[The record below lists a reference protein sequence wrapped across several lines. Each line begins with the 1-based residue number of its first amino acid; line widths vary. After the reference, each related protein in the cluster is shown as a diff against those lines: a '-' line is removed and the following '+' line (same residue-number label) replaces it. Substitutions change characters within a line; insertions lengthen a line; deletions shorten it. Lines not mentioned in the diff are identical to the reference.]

1 MVAIK
6 FLGGREVKRKKTK
19 KCRGIKIVY
28 IVWPGTDRRLYQLW
42 SWWWPEITGGERV
55 LRYSS
60 NLCPSC
66 CLQQKM
72 ISTRGKV
79 QGAVCIACYG
89 CGAECV
95 SHVTIICGWRY
106 YFMTSSVKPLKHY
119 GKKLGVNISSCS
131 KINKMSWLL
140 SPARQILWKK
150 LNRISHW
157 CFRTVLHP
165 HKLTLLTVRADW
177 KTTMI
182 FVLSYPLWLST
193 SQIDLIAAGT
203 EGRREGSSIF
213 QQSRSY
219 LLSPATN
226 YYLYWET

>member
-1 MVAIK
+1 M
-6 FLGGREVKRKKTK
+6 
-19 KCRGIKIVY
+19 
-28 IVWPGTDRRLYQLW
+28 
-42 SWWWPEITGGERV
+42 

-95 SHVTIICGWRY
+95 SHVRIICGWRY

-131 KINKMSWLL
+131 KITYVLTAL
-140 SPARQILWKK
+140 SSKTDIMKETEQDLSLVFQNCPSPTQTNFTNSSGRLEDHND
-150 LNRISHW
+150 L
-157 CFRTVLHP
+157 RTE
-165 HKLTLLTVRADW
+165 
-177 KTTMI
+177 
-182 FVLSYPLWLST
+182 LSSLAIHQP
-193 SQIDLIAAGT
+193 DRPDR
-203 EGRREGSSIF
+203 GR
-213 QQSRSY
+213 
-219 LLSPATN
+219 N
-226 YYLYWET
+226 

>member
-1 MVAIK
+1 MVTIK
-6 FLGGREVKRKKTK
+6 FLGGREVKRKQTK
-19 KCRGIKIVY
+19 KCMGIRNCLYCLFSYTPDQILPVSYLDNLELQMISWSGVWGVY
-28 IVWPGTDRRLYQLW
+28 CTAWPGTDRRLYQLW

-95 SHVTIICGWRY
+95 SHVRIICGWRY

-131 KINKMSWLL
+131 E
-140 SPARQILWKK
+140 IL
-150 LNRISHW
+150 
-157 CFRTVLHP
+157 
-165 HKLTLLTVRADW
+165 
-177 KTTMI
+177 
-182 FVLSYPLWLST
+182 
-193 SQIDLIAAGT
+193 Q
-203 EGRREGSSIF
+203 
-213 QQSRSY
+213 
-219 LLSPATN
+219 
-226 YYLYWET
+226 